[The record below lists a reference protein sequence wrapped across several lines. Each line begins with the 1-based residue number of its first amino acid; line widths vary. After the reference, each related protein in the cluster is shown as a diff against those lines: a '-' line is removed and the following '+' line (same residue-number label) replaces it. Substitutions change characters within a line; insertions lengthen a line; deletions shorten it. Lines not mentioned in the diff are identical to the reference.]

1 MEKQTEI
8 IEIKQKNMYIPICI
22 TQAVCVAVI
31 LIAVL
36 IIKFFFEGS
45 YQKVQK
51 WCADNV
57 LAETNI
63 SQVFEEEITRET

>member
-1 MEKQTEI
+1 MEEQTEV
-8 IEIKQKNMYIPICI
+8 IEIRPKNMYIPICI

-36 IIKFFFEGS
+36 IIKLFFEDS
-45 YQKVQK
+45 YQKIQK

-63 SQVFEEEITRET
+63 SQVFEEENLSEI